1 MKVALVVKNKLDF
14 IDGSCKRED
23 YRGDLVHEWDMC
35 NAFVLSWI
43 TNSVSRELTN
53 ELIYS
58 SNAYNVWVD
67 LKECFDKRNLTRVY
81 QLHRE
86 IYTMVQGTSSVSEYF
101 SKLRNVWDEYL
112 SLVPFPGSDKTH
124 ADHIEQQKLMQFL
137 MGLNETYSQ
146 SRNQILMTGNKF
158 KKANILYCDYCHM
171 RGHKRE
177 NFYKLV
183 GYPANSKNT
192 KRRTSDRFQQTGNDN
207 RLSCQVHLPNGQTTS
222 ITHIGPVSL
231 FHNILTN
238 VLYDLY
244 NGKVRGIGKEKD
256 GLYLLQPAKRPSPV
270 QVSIPSTSLVPS
282 HHCLS
287 SSESDYFSIWHQRL
301 GHAYFLPVA
310 PSNCCALIPV
320 GPD

>member
-53 ELIYS
+53 GLIYS

-177 NFYKLV
+177 NFYKL
-183 GYPANSKNT
+183 
-192 KRRTSDRFQQTGNDN
+192 
-207 RLSCQVHLPNGQTTS
+207 
-222 ITHIGPVSL
+222 
-231 FHNILTN
+231 
-238 VLYDLY
+238 DLY

-301 GHAYFLPVA
+301 GHA
-310 PSNCCALIPV
+310 CRHLIFDP
-320 GPD
+320 PREFSHF